1 MGATCVLPS
10 VASLT
15 GRSVSFFLGSLVTK
29 GDQSKGVLGDE
40 IAKGLQELAQRIENN
55 QTTLQHQHYT
65 HIANADFLQNEL
77 DENKSRINLLE
88 QMKVGAKGELE
99 PHYETGSDVHL
110 KVRINSIT

>member
-1 MGATCVLPS
+1 MCA
-10 VASLT
+10 
-15 GRSVSFFLGSLVTK
+15 FFLGSFVTK
-29 GDQSKGVLGDE
+29 GDQSQGVLGNE
-40 IAKGLQELAQRIENN
+40 IANGIQELAQRIENN

-99 PHYETGSDVHL
+99 PQYETGSVVHL
-110 KVRINSIT
+110 KVRIDSIT

>member
-1 MGATCVLPS
+1 M
-10 VASLT
+10 
-15 GRSVSFFLGSLVTK
+15 SFFLGSLVTEE
-29 GDQSKGVLGDE
+29 DQSQGVLGNE
-40 IAKGLQELAQRIENN
+40 IANGLQELAQRIENN

-65 HIANADFLQNEL
+65 HIANANFLQNEL
-77 DENKSRINLLE
+77 GENKSRINLLE